1 MKHLTDEELAEW
13 LAGESSDETRAH
25 LRCCASCNAEAINLH
40 DNVAQYSVA
49 LRQRSSLAQ
58 NARVTGNFAPGKA
71 LARHRLRWAGATVL
85 ALLLA
90 AQTAWMMKPHTPR
103 TQPVANSQ
111 ANMQLSSQ
119 PNTRL
124 NAQLSTQPS
133 SQSGNQMSD
142 DELLEAV
149 NNDLNR
155 DVPQALA
162 PVEAI
167 TVARNQIAAEPSANN
182 GSSR

>member
-1 MKHLTDEELAEW
+1 
-13 LAGESSDETRAH
+13 
-25 LRCCASCNAEAINLH
+25 
-40 DNVAQYSVA
+40 
-49 LRQRSSLAQ
+49 
-58 NARVTGNFAPGKA
+58 
-71 LARHRLRWAGATVL
+71 
-85 ALLLA
+85 
-90 AQTAWMMKPHTPR
+90 
-103 TQPVANSQ
+103 VANSQ

-167 TVARNQIAAEPSANN
+167 TVARNQIAAETSANN